1 MDIKAAPFFPEFL
14 AIRMEMGIKLRSLKH
29 DHQVKRGFCRI

>member
-1 MDIKAAPFFPEFL
+1 MHIKAAPFFPEFL
-14 AIRMEMGIKLRSLKH
+14 SIRKEMGIKLRSLKR